1 MIGLKRAEDNTVLR
15 CHRACITALRGV
27 LTVELRAEVTALRD
41 ALERVILAGEDGAA
55 CASIVA
61 AGVDFPDLVS

>member
-1 MIGLKRAEDNTVLR
+1 MIAEDNEILR
-15 CHRACITALRGV
+15 AHRACIKALRGV
-27 LTVELRAEVTALRD
+27 LSAGVRAEVTALRN
-41 ALERVILAGEDGAA
+41 AFERAILAGEDGAA